1 MRWAPNALWR
11 FGAAAVKHWPA
22 SDEKISFE
30 YKVKRFLQGAL
41 MSPERAHVYWNGT
54 FSDDEKKELVRLALP
69 GALGKIIAEMS
80 SLPARSDDLTRYT
93 WWDQKYFLADDI
105 LVKSD
110 RMSMAH
116 SVEVRPVFLDH
127 RVVEF
132 AATLPARL
140 KIQGATQK
148 VVLRELMKDKLP
160 PAILRHGKIGF
171 DIPAHDWLRGPLRPM
186 LEETLREGLRDY
198 GNLFRSDA
206 IQNLAKQHAAR
217 EVNAGYQLWGL
228 LILFQWLKKWKIQ
241 ATAWSQPGALTP
253 TSAVS
258 LAQTSQ

>member
-1 MRWAPNALWR
+1 M
-11 FGAAAVKHWPA
+11 K
-22 SDEKISFE
+22 
-30 YKVKRFLQGAL
+30 
-41 MSPERAHVYWNGT
+41 PERAHVYWNGT
-54 FSDDEKKELVRLALP
+54 FTDQEKSALVRMSLP
-69 GALGKIIAEMS
+69 GALGKIIAEM
-80 SLPARSDDLTRYT
+80 PAVSTGSDDLAPYT

-160 PAILRHGKIGF
+160 PAILQHGKIGF

-198 GNLFRSDA
+198 GELFHADV
-206 IQNLAKQHAAR
+206 IDDLAKRHAAR
-217 EVNAGYQLWGL
+217 QVNVGYQLWGL
-228 LILFQWLKKWKIQ
+228 LILFQWMKKWKIQ
-241 ATAWSQPGALTP
+241 ASAASRPG
-253 TSAVS
+253 V
-258 LAQTSQ
+258 LAPASVGTLV